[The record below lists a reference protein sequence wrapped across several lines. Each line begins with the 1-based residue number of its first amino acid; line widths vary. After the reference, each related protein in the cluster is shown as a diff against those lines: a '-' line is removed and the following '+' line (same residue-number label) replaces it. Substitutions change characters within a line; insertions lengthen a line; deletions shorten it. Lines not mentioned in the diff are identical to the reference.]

1 LTIILHTTKF
11 ILLVFYVSLSVYLLS
26 QLHAIY
32 PHEFSENNTFQTKRR
47 ETLISY
53 LVYIKEQTEKDA
65 SLVNMDEL
73 ANVAIVMTNQGEK
86 IPKRDNVH
94 FTPIYGNRFNL
105 PQTFPGMVVS
115 SSGLRNHVDW
125 FWLVFGVK
133 CHF

>member
-1 LTIILHTTKF
+1 M
-11 ILLVFYVSLSVYLLS
+11 
-26 QLHAIY
+26 
-32 PHEFSENNTFQTKRR
+32 
-47 ETLISY
+47 ISY

-73 ANVAIVMTNQGEK
+73 ADVAIVVTNQGEK

-115 SSGLRNHVDW
+115 SSGLRNHVGW
-125 FWLVFGVK
+125 FMVFNATFSNISVILWQSVLLGEETGENHRPVAS
-133 CHF
+133 H